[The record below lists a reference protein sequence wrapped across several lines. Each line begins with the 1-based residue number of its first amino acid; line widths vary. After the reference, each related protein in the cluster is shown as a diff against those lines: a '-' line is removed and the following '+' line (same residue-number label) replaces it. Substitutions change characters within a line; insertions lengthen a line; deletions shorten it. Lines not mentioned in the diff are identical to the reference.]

1 MSSEYRNPRPRMTVH
16 YLDNYEVMYRDYAYH
31 WNGSTNELQ
40 PTETGFVVY
49 MKEGFKTSTG
59 LDKRIAHKMDLIS
72 KWPLKYYWLS
82 DNQLLVVFRRWNH
95 QAADRNVLSNFS
107 VLVLRD
113 CFTFDVVKVEKY

>member
-1 MSSEYRNPRPRMTVH
+1 MLESH
-16 YLDNYEVMYRDYAYH
+16 YTKIGAFIRFVTITSKINAKPPDYH
-31 WNGSTNELQ
+31 WNGSTKQLQ
-40 PTETGFVVY
+40 ATETGFVVC

-59 LDKRIAHKMDLIS
+59 LDQRIAHKMDLIS

-95 QAADRNVLSNFS
+95 QAADRNVLLNFS
-107 VLVLRD
+107 VMVLRD